1 MGISCIYLKNMY
13 FLFCWLYG
21 PDGVFAFQIWRCTCA
36 LKVLTTSESHI
47 QGQHAKKHSACG
59 QSLMWAR
66 TYTHTVNPGKEGI
79 YWIWGHKHRG
89 GVWGGSSW
97 VKNKGKTN
105 RHEEEVPASFW
116 TEQSHWCGIWKKHTT
131 MLTQPREPDR
141 KLCSFYNKWPRIAL
155 ISSVNHSRVPRNFSC
170 PVVSWKLLFLP
181 SGPFI
186 SEKMS

>member
-21 PDGVFAFQIWRCTCA
+21 PDGVFAFQIWRCRCA

-89 GVWGGSSW
+89 GVWVGVAEW
-97 VKNKGKTN
+97 RTKGKQTDM
-105 RHEEEVPASFW
+105 RRKCQQAS
-116 TEQSHWCGIWKKHTT
+116 EQSKAIDVAFGRSIPQCW
-131 MLTQPREPDR
+131 
-141 KLCSFYNKWPRIAL
+141 
-155 ISSVNHSRVPRNFSC
+155 HSQESQTESYAASITNDLV
-170 PVVSWKLLFLP
+170 
-181 SGPFI
+181 
-186 SEKMS
+186 